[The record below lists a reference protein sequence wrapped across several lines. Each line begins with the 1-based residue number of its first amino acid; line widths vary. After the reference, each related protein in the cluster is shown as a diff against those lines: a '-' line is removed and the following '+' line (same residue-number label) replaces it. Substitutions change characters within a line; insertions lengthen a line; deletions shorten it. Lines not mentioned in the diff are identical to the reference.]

1 MYIYNLV
8 RTRMFAMEVVNQLKG
23 ATENSLDLLN
33 NSESSW
39 KYVEN
44 MYYECAVGPSL
55 LKSLSS

>member
-33 NSESSW
+33 NSESSC

-44 MYYECAVGPSL
+44 MYYMN
-55 LKSLSS
+55 LK